1 MLTIQ
6 VTLGYIPCDT
16 NAAGFSRKLTEE
28 STIHINPHDVVVK
41 GQTYPNTSI
50 KSIISALVSALP
62 SSPQHQISMP
72 ILPKPR
78 TPLDKDAEH
87 LTQSFLWPAIE
98 SFLKPG
104 DCIVG
109 ETGTSN
115 FGLCDIKFPPRVR
128 FITQIYYGSIGF
140 ATAATLGVEVARTEL
155 EKSGAVDKGR
165 TVLLTG
171 DGSMALTIQ
180 ELGTMI
186 KNNLKIVV
194 FVINNEGYTIER
206 LIWGARQ
213 PYNDIV
219 PTNYSHLLPLY
230 HHPDPDNSFHRASTK
245 KELELILGMQALKSP
260 QNLQLVELVVPKL
273 DTSWR
278 LGTQLAWRSEE
289 HKEYLTKEGFV
300 DTYGNWGLDGVAGG
314 DVKWS

>member
-1 MLTIQ
+1 M
-6 VTLGYIPCDT
+6 P
-16 NAAGFSRKLTEE
+16 KL
-28 STIHINPHDVVVK
+28 P
-41 GQTYPNTSI
+41 P
-50 KSIISALVSALP
+50 
-62 SSPQHQISMP
+62 
-72 ILPKPR
+72 PR
-78 TPLDKDAEH
+78 TPLDKDATH
-87 LTQSFLWPAIE
+87 LTQSFLWPSIE
-98 SFLKPG
+98 SFLRPG
-104 DCIVG
+104 DCIVS

-140 ATAATLGVEVARTEL
+140 ATAATLGVEVARSEFAGS
-155 EKSGAVDKGR
+155 EGGR
-165 TVLLTG
+165 TVLMTG

-186 KNNLKIVV
+186 KTKLKIIV

-206 LIWGARQ
+206 LIWGAKQ

-219 PTNYSHLLPLY
+219 PTNYAHLLPLY
-230 HHPDPDNSFHRASTK
+230 HHPSPDTSFHRATTKAELTEILAK
-245 KELELILGMQALKSP
+245 KEV
-260 QNLQLVELVVPKL
+260 QNPECLQLVELVVPKL

-278 LGTQLAWRSEE
+278 LGTQLAWRGEE
-289 HKEYLTKEGFV
+289 HKKYLTDEGFV